1 MCLAPAQLSNYLDKF
16 KENSMSSVVIVSAV
30 RTAVATARKGSLANT
45 PPEALAA
52 CVIKAAVERS
62 GFSPEDVDDVVMAE
76 SLQGGGAIARHAAV
90 ELGMTHSAGMAVNR
104 HCAGGL
110 TAVGIAAASVL
121 SGMER
126 IIVDGGVNSSS
137 FMPRM
142 QRRHLVTQELQDMWI
157 PPTHPDSPEA
167 PNRDMSITVG
177 WNAAKTLGLTRHE
190 QDCWALRS
198 HQRAIAAIDAG
209 NFAREIV
216 PIPVRTAA
224 GHEVEFRVDEHPRR
238 DTTMEKLASLKVLHP
253 EIEGFSITAGNAS
266 GGNDA
271 AAALVVTTGELA
283 SSQKASVV
291 AMVRGWT
298 SIGVEP
304 AKTGLSVPQVV
315 EKLLHRTRIALKD
328 IRLWEINE
336 AFASVPLGA
345 CRVMRL
351 DEGTVNISGSGCSIG
366 HPIGATGARM
376 ITTLASD
383 LRRRGGGLG
392 IAAMC
397 AGGGQAGAVLI
408 EV

>member
-1 MCLAPAQLSNYLDKF
+1 
-16 KENSMSSVVIVSAV
+16 MSSAVIVSVA

-62 GFSPEDVDDVVMAE
+62 GFAPEDIDDVVMAE
-76 SLQGGGAIARHAAV
+76 SMQGGGAIARHAAV
-90 ELGMTHSAGMAVNR
+90 ELGMTHTAGMAVNR

-121 SGMER
+121 SRMER
-126 IIVDGGVNSSS
+126 IIVAGGVNSSS

-142 QRRHLVTQELQDMWI
+142 QQRHPMTQQFQDMWI

-177 WNAAKTLGLTRHE
+177 WNAARTLGLTRHE
-190 QDCWALRS
+190 QDAWALRS
-198 HQRAIAAIDAG
+198 HQRAVAAIDAG
-209 NFAREIV
+209 RFVEEIV
-216 PIPVRTAA
+216 PVLVRDAS
-224 GHEVEFRVDEHPRR
+224 GNEVEFKIDEHPRR
-238 DTTMEKLASLKVLHP
+238 DTTMEKLASLKTLHP
-253 EIEGFSITAGNAS
+253 EIEGFSITAGNAC
-266 GGNDA
+266 GANDA
-271 AAALVVTTGELA
+271 AAALVVTNGETA
-283 SSQKASVV
+283 NAQKAPVL
-291 AMVRGWT
+291 ARVRGWA
-298 SIGVEP
+298 SQGIEP
-304 AKTGLSVPQVV
+304 AKTGLSVPKVV
-315 EKLLHRTRIALKD
+315 EKLLCRTGVALGN

-345 CRVMRL
+345 CRVMGL
-351 DEGTVNISGSGCSIG
+351 DEDTVNISGSGCSIG
-366 HPIGATGARM
+366 HPIGASGARM
-376 ITTLASD
+376 LITLAND